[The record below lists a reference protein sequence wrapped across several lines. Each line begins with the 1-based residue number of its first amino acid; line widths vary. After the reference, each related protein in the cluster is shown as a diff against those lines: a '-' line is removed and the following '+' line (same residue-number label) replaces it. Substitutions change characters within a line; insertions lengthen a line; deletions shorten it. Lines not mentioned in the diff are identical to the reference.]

1 MIKKILLVFLN
12 FLILIPTVKAAD
24 FTTSLEGTSTINA
37 GDSFNLTLK
46 VSGNNIWGIT
56 AGLSYDNSKLTLESY
71 TADNGF
77 TATVGSNIVL
87 DSTSGHNGTFT
98 VLNLKFKA
106 SSSFVAGQST
116 VINIVNPR
124 GSTDSVMLTG
134 VETAKKITVNIPKSS
149 NNYLSNL
156 TVNGNPVNGFNKETK
171 TYSLGN
177 TDDTTINIGATKEDE
192 KATVSGT
199 GSKTLN
205 YGRNEFE
212 VVVRAEN
219 GNTAVYKSI
228 ITRND
233 NRSKNNYLS
242 SLSVSAGNINFNKNT
257 TVYSLVVDN
266 NVSKIKFTGK
276 AEDSKSTVNGLGD
289 KNLLVYSNT
298 FRIVVVAEN
307 GSERVYTI
315 NVIRK
320 DENGKLG
327 NISSDSYLKSI
338 EIEDYQIEFDK
349 DKLDYAITVESNVT
363 SVSIKA
369 MASSDK
375 ATVQI
380 NNVSSLEIG
389 NNVVTIKV
397 VAEDGSSKEYKIN
410 IFRKEDI
417 LSVELDSLL
426 EIIESKD
433 NINKMEIKVSNTQS
447 VITKD
452 IISVIGN
459 KNIELIVNNYQ
470 GERLLYAWYFNSKE
484 LKSIEKFD
492 TLVKLDALN
501 KEKIAKITNYS
512 EAIYLNFSHSGKL
525 PNNTLFKVYVGDK
538 YNDGDKLNLYF
549 YDDNLNKLDLKKE
562 NIIVQ
567 DGYVSFEMDHCSEYI
582 LTRASYNNSS
592 RVNILAIIEGIII
605 LAMIG
610 YYLIIEKKIFI
621 KK

>member
-1 MIKKILLVFLN
+1 M
-12 FLILIPTVKAAD
+12 
-24 FTTSLEGTSTINA
+24 
-37 GDSFNLTLK
+37 
-46 VSGNNIWGIT
+46 
-56 AGLSYDNSKLTLESY
+56 
-71 TADNGF
+71 
-77 TATVGSNIVL
+77 
-87 DSTSGHNGTFT
+87 
-98 VLNLKFKA
+98 
-106 SSSFVAGQST
+106 AGQST

-219 GNTAVYKSI
+219 GNTAVYKII

-289 KNLLVYSNT
+289 KNLVVYSNT

-320 DENGKLG
+320 DENGRLG

-349 DKLDYAITVESNVT
+349 DKFDYAITVESNVT

-433 NINKMEIKVSNTQS
+433 NINKMEIKVSNIQS
-447 VITKD
+447 VITED

-470 GERLLYAWYFNSKE
+470 EERLLYAWYFNSKE

-525 PNNTLFKVYVGDK
+525 PSNTLFKVYVGDK

-610 YYLIIEKKIFI
+610 YYLTIEKKIFI

>member
-1 MIKKILLVFLN
+1 M
-12 FLILIPTVKAAD
+12 
-24 FTTSLEGTSTINA
+24 
-37 GDSFNLTLK
+37 
-46 VSGNNIWGIT
+46 
-56 AGLSYDNSKLTLESY
+56 
-71 TADNGF
+71 
-77 TATVGSNIVL
+77 
-87 DSTSGHNGTFT
+87 
-98 VLNLKFKA
+98 
-106 SSSFVAGQST
+106 AGQST

-156 TVNGNPVNGFNKETK
+156 TVNGTVLKGFNKETK

-219 GNTAVYKSI
+219 GNTAVYKII

-289 KNLLVYSNT
+289 KDLTVYSNT

-320 DENGKLG
+320 DENGRLG

-349 DKLDYAITVESNVT
+349 DKFDYAITVESNVT

-433 NINKMEIKVSNTQS
+433 NINKMEIKVSNIQS
-447 VITKD
+447 VITED

-470 GERLLYAWYFNSKE
+470 EERLLYAWYFNSKE

-525 PNNTLFKVYVGDK
+525 PSNTLFKVYVGDK

-610 YYLIIEKKIFI
+610 YYLTIEKKIFI

>member
-1 MIKKILLVFLN
+1 MIKKTLLILLN

-37 GDSFNLTLK
+37 GDSFNLALK

-87 DSTSGHNGTFT
+87 DSTSGHNGTFK

-116 VINIVNPR
+116 MINIVNPK

-134 VETAKKITVNIPKSS
+134 VETSKKITVNIPKSN

-156 TVNGNPVNGFNKETK
+156 TVNGTVIKGFNKETK
-171 TYSLGN
+171 TYSLVN
-177 TDDTTINIGATKEDE
+177 TDDTTIDIGATKEDE

-219 GNTAVYKSI
+219 GNTAVYKII

-242 SLSVSAGNINFNKNT
+242 SLSVSTGNINFNKNT

-289 KNLLVYSNT
+289 KALTVYSNN

-369 MASSDK
+369 IASSNK

-397 VAEDGSSKEYKIN
+397 VAEDGSSREYKIN

-582 LTRASYNNSS
+582 LTRASYNNRS

-610 YYLIIEKKIFI
+610 YYLIIEKKYL
-621 KK
+621 

>member
-156 TVNGNPVNGFNKETK
+156 TVNGTVLKGFNKETK

-219 GNTAVYKSI
+219 GNTAVYKII

-289 KNLLVYSNT
+289 KDLTVYSNT

-320 DENGKLG
+320 DENGRLG

-349 DKLDYAITVESNVT
+349 DKFDYAITVESNVT

-417 LSVELDSLL
+417 LSVELASLL

-433 NINKMEIKVSNTQS
+433 NINKMEIKVSNIQS
-447 VITKD
+447 VITED

-470 GERLLYAWYFNSKE
+470 EERLLYAWYFNSKE

-525 PNNTLFKVYVGDK
+525 PSNTLFKVYVGDK

-610 YYLIIEKKIFI
+610 YYLTIEKKIFI

>member
-1 MIKKILLVFLN
+1 MIKKTLLILLN

-37 GDSFNLTLK
+37 GDSFNLALK

-116 VINIVNPR
+116 MINIVNPK

-134 VETAKKITVNIPKSS
+134 VETSKKITVNIPKSN

-156 TVNGNPVNGFNKETK
+156 TVNGTVIKGFNKETK

-177 TDDTTINIGATKEDE
+177 TDDTTIDIGATKEDE

-219 GNTAVYKSI
+219 GNTAVYKII

-242 SLSVSAGNINFNKNT
+242 SLSVSTGNINFNKNT

-289 KNLLVYSNT
+289 KDLTVYSNT

-369 MASSDK
+369 MASSNK

-397 VAEDGSSKEYKIN
+397 VAEDGSSREYKIN

-470 GERLLYAWYFNSKE
+470 GERLLYAWHFNSKE

-582 LTRASYNNSS
+582 LTRASYNNGS